1 MTDTLEQQVEK
12 LLDRK
17 IEQALDGEYAPHGS
31 QLEHDILMKAFRAPL
46 LAAFKA
52 LSEAKD
58 SILLVPTLLDKLG
71 DLDDDGGE
79 PECSHTH
86 PLKNIV
92 SGTNAHC
99 YGAAIAIDEVL
110 ALLDQ
115 DGEEKR
121 NG

>member
-1 MTDTLEQQVEK
+1 MTDTLEQRVEK

-31 QLEHDILMKAFRAPL
+31 QLEHDILMKAFREPL

-52 LSEAKD
+52 LDFCAN
-58 SILLVPTLLDKLG
+58 VFQ
-71 DLDDDGGE
+71 
-79 PECSHTH
+79 
-86 PLKNIV
+86 
-92 SGTNAHC
+92 SG
-99 YGAAIAIDEVL
+99 IARDAL

-115 DGEEKR
+115 DGEEKH